1 MYFHIAF
8 SKGLSLTEVKSE
20 MEAMTYYEYEQYLLY
35 YRQFPPMHEHIN
47 NIGANI
53 SYTIYQCN
61 ATKKS
66 KKLEFTDF
74 KLNYIRSSMDGNDKM
89 LDDFAQF
96 EKANPKLFTKIGK

>member
-8 SKGLSLTEVKSE
+8 SKGLSLAEVTEE
-20 MEAMTYYEYEQYLLY
+20 MEQMTYYEHQQYILY

-47 NIGANI
+47 NIGANVAF
-53 SYTIYQCN
+53 TVYQCN

-66 KKLEFTDF
+66 KKLSFEDF
-74 KLNYIRSSMDGNDKM
+74 KLNYVRSSMDDEEKM

-96 EKANPKLFTKIGK
+96 EKSNPKLFTKIGK